1 MSNTVEPI
9 GFDVPILD
17 IHPSFTER
25 YFQAKY
31 LVNTDKEVDEDHCV
45 LVHSNRIC
53 IVTLAPSHPV
63 VASKKTISTI
73 NFQIGDKTNRLNN
86 VVQGK
91 RKHGAQGLKPE
102 AVLCEIECEDGCKYS
117 VQSCVHGKLIEINE
131 NLVKNPQLLVEKPKS
146 DGYIAIILP
155 HLSKNDKFQSKL
167 ILEEDYLKAV
177 AERNGQNST
186 LIKVES

>member
-1 MSNTVEPI
+1 MGDTVEPI
-9 GFDVPILD
+9 GADVPILD
-17 IHPSFTER
+17 AHPSFTDR
-25 YFQAKY
+25 YFQSKY
-31 LVNTDKEVDEDHCV
+31 FVSLDKKVEEDHCV

-63 VASKKTISTI
+63 VASQKTISTI

-102 AVLCEIECEDGCKYS
+102 AILCEIVCEDGSKYS

-131 NLVKNPQLLVEKPKS
+131 NLVKNPQLLAEKPKS

-155 HLSKNDKFQSKL
+155 HLSKNDKFQSNL
-167 ILEEDYLKAV
+167 ILEEDYMKV
-177 AERNGQNST
+177 IAERKEQ
-186 LIKVES
+186 LVENVPNI

>member
-1 MSNTVEPI
+1 MTNTVEPI
-9 GFDVPILD
+9 GFDVPALD
-17 IHPSFTER
+17 VYPSFTDR

-31 LVNTDKEVDEDHCV
+31 LVDADTKVHEDHCV
-45 LVHSNRIC
+45 LIHSNRIC
-53 IVTLAPSHPV
+53 VVTLAPSHPV
-63 VASKKTISTI
+63 VAFQKTISSI

-86 VVQGK
+86 IVQGK

-102 AVLCEIECEDGCKYS
+102 AILCEIQCEDGLKYS

-155 HLSKNDKFQSKL
+155 HLSKNDKFQSNL
-167 ILEEDYLKAV
+167 VLEEEYMKVV
-177 AERNGQNST
+177 AERKV
-186 LIKVES
+186 KVENVPHT